1 MRTQP
6 TSGGAGGAATQAAEP
21 RPAAEPRVQYPSAR
35 EQIQTG
41 DVLLFRGT
49 SAVSRII
56 RWGSRSPYSHAGLA
70 AWWGDRLIVFQA
82 VSHGA
87 QVIPLSSAVDAYDG
101 QVDWWTPHA
110 GVTVDRERLVEHAVT
125 MLGRAYA
132 FHGVFDLMWRMTQ
145 RRFRGMKDRR
155 AAPKELFCSQYV
167 SYCYRKAG
175 IDLVD
180 GTDDGSTSPGDLA
193 NSGRLVFRGILHADP
208 AEKAARRQA
217 APGKPKPKAKV

>member
-1 MRTQP
+1 MELESTAGNGSPTQNE
-6 TSGGAGGAATQAAEP
+6 GARCQ
-21 RPAAEPRVQYPSAR
+21 VLYSNAR

-82 VSHGA
+82 VSRGA
-87 QVIPLSSAVDAYDG
+87 QVVPVSSAVDAYDG
-101 QVDWWTPHA
+101 QVDWWAPKADITLDP
-110 GVTVDRERLVEHAVT
+110 EELLNHAVT

-132 FHGVFDLMWRMTQ
+132 FSGVLRLMWRMAV
-145 RRFRGMKDRR
+145 RRFRGLRDAKD
-155 AAPKELFCSQYV
+155 APKELFCSQYV

-175 IDLVD
+175 VDLVLHA
-180 GTDDGSTSPGDLA
+180 DDASTSPGDLA
-193 NSGRLVFRGILHADP
+193 TSGQLVMKGVLHADP
-208 AEKAARRQA
+208 SDKAARKLAA
-217 APGKPKPKAKV
+217 APGKPKPKSKVA